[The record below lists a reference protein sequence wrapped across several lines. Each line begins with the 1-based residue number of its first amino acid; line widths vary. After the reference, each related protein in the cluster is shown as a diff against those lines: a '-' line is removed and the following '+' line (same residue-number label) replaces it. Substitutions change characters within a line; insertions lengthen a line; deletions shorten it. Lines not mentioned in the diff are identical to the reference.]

1 MYPTAHLNATFLLL
15 GLFALARAV
24 PSPSALRKWGMQ
36 NFCAEESAGAMEL
49 AEVTESND
57 GIHGPWETAR
67 GTQQNLAST
76 VHLDKSTQ
84 GRFQMSWQGGSS
96 HTSALRPGVP

>member
-67 GTQQNLAST
+67 GLHGGEEETPSAGWHHCVFTLQNLPAPLE
-76 VHLDKSTQ
+76 HRD
-84 GRFQMSWQGGSS
+84 W
-96 HTSALRPGVP
+96 